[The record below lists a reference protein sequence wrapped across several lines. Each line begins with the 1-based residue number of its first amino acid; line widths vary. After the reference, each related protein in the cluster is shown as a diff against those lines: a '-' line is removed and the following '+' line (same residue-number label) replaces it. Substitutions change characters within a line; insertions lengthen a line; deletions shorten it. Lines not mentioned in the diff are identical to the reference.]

1 MLPNEQEKWL
11 ADFREAGTEKVR
23 RDILTARWPKPK
35 LAAAR
40 VWLEREDSKRWQAE
54 RGSGEGKPIRKNRQ
68 WMMYVI
74 GAVGVAFA
82 AVRAFRMLRHG
93 F

>member
-1 MLPNEQEKWL
+1 MLPNEHEKWL
-11 ADFREAGTEKVR
+11 AEFREGGPEKVR
-23 RDILTARWPKPK
+23 RDIMAARWPKEK
-35 LAAAR
+35 RTAAR
-40 VWLEREDSKRWQAE
+40 VWLEREDNKRWQAE
-54 RGSGEGKPIRKNRQ
+54 RGSGDGKPVRKNRQ

-74 GAVGVAFA
+74 GGIGVAFA